1 MNKHHAVTLARAGV
15 TAGRLREILNAAQFD
30 GDAPADTNAS
40 FTKRQA
46 HTALIDGIARHADN
60 TVVDYYISL
69 NILREFAKEET
80 K

>member
-30 GDAPADTNAS
+30 GDEPCVVNS
-40 FTKRQA
+40 NFTKRCVWSMF
-46 HTALIDGIARHADN
+46 HGGMTNLADN
-60 TVVDYYISL
+60 TIVDYYISL
-69 NILREFAKEET
+69 NILREFAEEKT